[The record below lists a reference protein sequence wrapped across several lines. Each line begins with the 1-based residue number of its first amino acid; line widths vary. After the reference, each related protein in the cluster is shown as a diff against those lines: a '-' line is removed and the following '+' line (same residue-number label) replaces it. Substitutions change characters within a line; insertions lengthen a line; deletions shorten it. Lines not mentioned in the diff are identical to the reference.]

1 MKYSF
6 GELPIV
12 FVRVTGLNGKK
23 AELKAVVSTG
33 ATECIISTK
42 DATMLG
48 YRFNYNLQER
58 STEGTKE
65 VVTAGFLV
73 DMPPI
78 VLKEVTL
85 GELSATDVKA
95 WVYDVPEM
103 AGIDV
108 VLGASFL
115 KHFNLSFDFKNGFF
129 EIGA

>member
-1 MKYSF
+1 MKYPLS
-6 GELPIV
+6 GLPV
-12 FVRVTGLNGKK
+12 VYVKVTGLNGKK
-23 AELKAVVSTG
+23 VELRAIVSTG
-33 ATECIISTK
+33 ATECMISTK

-48 YRFNYNLQER
+48 YYFNYNLQER
-58 STEGTKE
+58 SKEGTKE
-65 VVTAGFLV
+65 AVTAGYLV

-85 GELSATDVKA
+85 GDLSATDVQA
-95 WVYDVPEM
+95 FAYDVPDI

-115 KHFNLSFDFKNGFF
+115 KHFNVSFNFKDGFF